1 MCEVSKRREIIIG
14 ECIKKKEGVLPVVA
28 PLYFLNWESRMVES
42 RKISKRNYFTKKRV
56 KDILVTV
63 VIFTIAIFALYEMQ
77 QGEVRDNKENAQVVA
92 ENSASDV
99 AYQVRSILNNTYV
112 FDFTLREN
120 DGKMID
126 FFPIAQDLQNLYE
139 EISFVSL
146 APSGVIKQVSPAN
159 QFGDLHNTDL
169 LVQEEMKRAAHNAK
183 EKREI
188 SITKPLK
195 LGYKQE
201 EIIVGIKPIYIRV
214 EEEKEFWGFAVIGIK
229 FENVI
234 QKLNTGLGNYAYR
247 INDGSDKDNLIY
259 AEEENHLMNPVSV
272 DMRMPGTNW
281 TLSVSLKNRWYSLQ
295 YLAIRVFIVGV
306 ICIIAEIMFQL
317 VYRDIIRQSE
327 MQAALE
333 EEKERYQIAMESSSD
348 TIFEYDI
355 QSDVCIF
362 FGSILNG
369 KKSAGTRMELE
380 HFESRILTGEVFH
393 YQDIQKAV
401 SFFLGEKTEPFET
414 RYRIKGEDGQ
424 VKYVW
429 LSMKG
434 SVIVEN
440 NQPIKV
446 IGTSRN
452 IQARKEQEW
461 KKLEESHRDNL
472 TGLYTEACGRAM
484 IEQYLTGKPKAE
496 ECEFF
501 LIGID
506 NFQQIND
513 VYGYMFAD
521 TILVEAA
528 EVIRN
533 IAENDDISIRLGG
546 DEFILFQKNTNSLKA
561 ERTAR
566 EIIKRVKNI
575 YAGENENVTISCSI
589 GRASTTVFN
598 NYEQM
603 LKYAHLAFS
612 FLKDN
617 ARGKQANYINI
628 SDEIEEL
635 LNQSDFNKREIS
647 EIIDTNTVKDDD
659 IVSFAFEI
667 LEKTKDLKSAINVL
681 LSRIGKRFDLK
692 EIRVIEADLDYL
704 SFQVTYRF
712 TNDTFAVEIDKITHI
727 KDKSLLKKFYYAFEK
742 DGIMEL
748 SAKKV
753 QRIKK
758 DFGSLFRGI
767 EENPSLL
774 CPMREEGEYRG
785 AIDFVAVDG
794 KKNWTS
800 EEKNIFKEV
809 TKLISTHISRVNAD
823 VASRAKSEFL
833 SRMSHEI
840 RTPMNAIIGMT
851 NIAMSAVDDKDKTM
865 DCLEKIDVSTK
876 YLLSLIN
883 DILDMSR
890 IESGKMTISNE
901 KFNLDKLVEEVDVLI
916 KPQTGEKG
924 LGFQIIS
931 DYHTPYLIG
940 DELRINQVLINLLG
954 NALKFT
960 PEGGMVT
967 LEIRE
972 VVNEDELSAIHFV
985 VKDTGIGISKEN
997 QKRIFEAFEQEEKD
1011 TAHKYGG
1018 TGLGLA
1024 ISNNLVHL
1032 MGGNLTVD
1040 SKEGE
1045 GSAFSFTLTFQT
1057 YKEDVQEEETKE
1069 KVISLEGKKILVVED
1084 NPLNAE
1090 IVQTILEME
1099 GCEVSLAENG
1109 KVAVELYKK
1118 EKAFTYDCI
1127 LMDIRMPVM
1136 NGMEATRSIRTSG
1149 KEDARVVPIVALSA
1163 NAFDEDTKKSIECGM
1178 NGHLAKPID
1187 VEKLYEILQK
1197 VIKD

>member
-1 MCEVSKRREIIIG
+1 MIILAIATFVLFEI
-14 ECIKKKEGVLPVVA
+14 
-28 PLYFLNWESRMVES
+28 
-42 RKISKRNYFTKKRV
+42 
-56 KDILVTV
+56 
-63 VIFTIAIFALYEMQ
+63 Q
-77 QGEVRDNKENAQVVA
+77 QSEVRGNQQNVKELAR
-92 ENSASDV
+92 NSVDDV
-99 AYQVRSILNNTYV
+99 AYRVKSILNNTYV

-120 DGKMID
+120 EGKTID

-139 EISFVSL
+139 EISFVAL
-146 APSGVIKQVSPAN
+146 APRGVIKQVSPAN
-159 QFGDLHNTDL
+159 QFGDLHNIDL
-169 LVQEEMKRAAHNAK
+169 FEQTGMKEAADNAK
-183 EKREI
+183 EKQEI
-188 SITKPLK
+188 SVTKPMK
-195 LGYKQE
+195 LGNKQE
-201 EIIVGIKPIYIRV
+201 KNIVGIKAIYIRV
-214 EEEKEFWGFAVIGIK
+214 GEEKQFWGFAVIGLK
-229 FENVI
+229 FQDVI
-234 QKLNTGLGNYAYR
+234 QRLNSTLGSYSYILDANTDLKNSKE
-247 INDGSDKDNLIY
+247 IIHIEDIS
-259 AEEENHLMNPVSV
+259 HLVDPVFV
-272 DMRMPGTNW
+272 DMHMPGMNW
-281 TLSVSLKNRWYSLQ
+281 ILSISPKNRWYSIQ
-295 YLAIRVFIVGV
+295 YLAIRVFIAGIVCV
-306 ICIIAEIMFQL
+306 IAEMMFHL
-317 VYRDIIRQSE
+317 IYRDIVRQAE

-333 EEKERYQIAMESSSD
+333 EEKERYQIALESSSD

-355 QSDVCIF
+355 RKDICIF

-369 KKSAGTRMELE
+369 KKSAGTRIEIE
-380 HFESRILTGEVFH
+380 HYESKVLTGEMFH
-393 YQDIQKAV
+393 YQDIEKAV
-401 SFFLGEKTEPFET
+401 KFFKGEKTEPFET

-429 LSMKG
+429 LSLKG
-434 SVIVEN
+434 SVILEN
-440 NQPIKV
+440 DKPIKI

-461 KKLEESHRDNL
+461 KKLEEFHRDNL
-472 TGLYTEACGRAM
+472 TGLYTENCGRAL
-484 IEQYLTGKPKAE
+484 IEQYLTSKPKSE

-513 VYGYMFAD
+513 IYGYMFAD

-528 EVIRN
+528 EVIRK
-533 IAENDDISIRLGG
+533 IADNDDISIRLGG
-546 DEFILFQKNTNSLKA
+546 DEFILFQKNSNSLKA
-561 ERTAR
+561 ERTAH
-566 EIIKRVKNI
+566 EIIKQVKNI
-575 YAGENENVTISCSI
+575 YAGENEEVSVSCSI
-589 GRASTTVFN
+589 GRASTVIFN

-617 ARGKQANYINI
+617 AKGKQANYINI

-635 LNQSDFNKREIS
+635 LDQSEFSEREIS
-647 EIIDTNTVKDDD
+647 EIIDTNRVKDDD
-659 IVSFAFEI
+659 IISFAFEI
-667 LEKTKDLKSAINVL
+667 LEKTKDLRSAIHVL
-681 LSRIGKRFDLK
+681 LSRLGKRFELK

-712 TNDTFAVEIDKITHI
+712 VNDDFATDIDKVTHI
-727 KDKSLLKKFYYAFEK
+727 KDKGLLKRAYHDFEK

-748 SAKKV
+748 SAKRV
-753 QRIKK
+753 QKAKK
-758 DFGSLFRGI
+758 DFGGLFRGI
-767 EENPSLL
+767 EENNCLL
-774 CPMREEGEYRG
+774 CPMCEEGEYRG
-785 AIDFVAVDG
+785 AIDFVAMDE
-794 KKNWTS
+794 KRNWTS
-800 EEKNIFKEV
+800 EEKHIFREI

-823 VASRAKSEFL
+823 IASRAKSEFL

-851 NIAMSAVDDKDKTM
+851 NIAMSTIEDKNKTM
-865 DCLEKIDVSTK
+865 DCLGKIDVSTK

-890 IESGKMTISNE
+890 IESGKMTINNG
-901 KFNLDKLVEEVDVLI
+901 KFDLNKLIEEVDVLI
-916 KPQTGEKG
+916 KPQTEDKG

-972 VVNEDELSAIHFV
+972 IINEEELSAIHFAV
-985 VKDTGIGISKEN
+985 RDTGIGISKEN
-997 QKRIFEAFEQEEKD
+997 QKRIFEAFEQEEQD

-1032 MGGNLTVD
+1032 MGGNLIVS
-1040 SKEGE
+1040 SKEGQ
-1045 GSAFSFTLTFQT
+1045 GSEFSFTLTFQT
-1057 YKEDVQEEETKE
+1057 YEEEIQQEETKE
-1069 KVISLEGKKILVVED
+1069 NTISLKGRKILVVED

-1099 GCEVSLAENG
+1099 ECEVVLAENG
-1109 KVAVELYKK
+1109 KIAAETYAK
-1118 EKAFTYDCI
+1118 EKAFTFDCI

-1136 NGMEATRSIRTSG
+1136 NGMEATRCIRTSG
-1149 KEDARVVPIVALSA
+1149 KEDARIVPIVALSA

-1187 VEKLYEILQK
+1187 VDKLYEILQK